1 MKGKLLINKIMRPS
15 IVFATG
21 VLVVLFLL
29 SFFLYLHISAVHRI
43 EEINGKIGE
52 VDNLIV
58 KSLAEYPGHD
68 SSLSVLETSVEQLY
82 AYPGMEIILTLYS
95 DVLSSP
101 ADFTLASKGD
111 IISLYNR
118 ISLLKEKISEHSV
131 AREETFRVLYVLI
144 LVVVIAMFLLLGISQ
159 FETFKV
165 IQLEQERNET
175 NSKLYD
181 QLEKERSLL
190 AFELHDDIAQK
201 LAVIKRYF
209 NSRNSIDEH
218 TNLMEH
224 YASDVIR
231 RVRYLSRMLKAPD
244 NPDISFKDYLETL
257 FADFNVLSDYKLN
270 RKTVGLGA
278 LRLTPLAALHIYRI
292 IQEVLTNSRI
302 HSEATEIDLLIVYS
316 HPTLTIKYKDNG
328 KGFEPYLIYK
338 KGIGLDS
345 IKYRLDLLKGKY
357 QLSSAEGEGTDISI
371 DIPVEL
377 CEISS

>member
-1 MKGKLLINKIMRPS
+1 MKGKLLFDKIMRPS
-15 IVFATG
+15 VVFATG
-21 VLVVLFLL
+21 VLLILIIL
-29 SFFLYLHISAVHRI
+29 AFFLYLHISAVHRTG
-43 EEINGKIGE
+43 EINGKIAE

-58 KSLAEYPGHD
+58 KSLGEFPAHD
-68 SSLSVLETSVEQLY
+68 SSLAVLKRSVEQLY
-82 AYPGMEIILTLYS
+82 NFPGMDVILSLYS
-95 DVLSSP
+95 DSLAFSP
-101 ADFTLASKGD
+101 EIPLASKGD
-111 IISLYNR
+111 IISLYNS
-118 ISLLKEKISEHSV
+118 ISALKDKIGEHSV

-144 LVVVIAMFLLLGISQ
+144 LVVVIAMFLLLGINQ
-159 FETFKV
+159 FENFRL

-201 LAVIKRYF
+201 MAVIKRYF
-209 NSRNSIDEH
+209 NGRNSIDEH

-257 FADFNVLSDYKLN
+257 FSDYNVLSDYRLN
-270 RKTVGLGA
+270 RKMVGLGA
-278 LRLTPLAALHIYRI
+278 LRLTPIAALHIYRI

-328 KGFEPYLIYK
+328 KGFDPYMIYK

-357 QLSSAEGEGTDISI
+357 KLSSAEGEGTDISI

-377 CEISS
+377 CEIS